1 MLKLFRYLKP
11 YKWQVL
17 LVVLLT
23 TVQSLA
29 QLYLPNLMADIV
41 NNGIVGKDISYI
53 VQMGLIM
60 LGVSL
65 LAVVATIVSQL
76 FASRTAVGFSKDLRR
91 NIFSTVQAYSLN
103 EFDKIGTASLITRST
118 NDVTQI
124 QNVMV
129 MIMSMLLAA
138 PITAAGGIIMAIDKD
153 PGLSWLIVVIIV
165 FMSAIILG
173 IALKAM
179 PLFKSLQKKID
190 RVNLVL
196 REGLT
201 GIRVIRA
208 FNKTE
213 YEQGRFD
220 EANKDLTTTSVSA
233 HRWMG
238 VMFPAIMF
246 ALNIATIAVLWFGGL
261 LVDEDKTTVGNLMA
275 FQQYVMQIMFALIM
289 GTMMFVMLPRA
300 QAAAERINEIFG
312 LEPSIID
319 TAKTAPQTVQRGYV
333 EFKNVS
339 FYYHG
344 AEEPAVQ
351 GITFSARPGEVT
363 AIIGSTGSGKSTLVK
378 LIPRFY
384 DANEGQV
391 LLDGVDVKD
400 YPHEALRT
408 KIGYVP
414 QTASLMSGTIGS
426 NIRYGKDDATDE
438 EIWRAVEIAQSRDF
452 ISETEGGLEAAVAQ
466 DGTNFSGGQKQR
478 LSIARALVRQPEV
491 YIFDDSFS
499 ALDFKTDAKLR
510 RALSAEIEDATVFI
524 VAQRVSTVM
533 NADNILVLDEG
544 RMVGQ
549 GKHKELL
556 ESCEP
561 YREIVSSQ
569 LSMEEMA

>member
-1 MLKLFRYLKP
+1 MLKLLKYLKP

-17 LVVLLT
+17 IVVLLT

-29 QLYLPNLMADIV
+29 QLYLPNLMSDIV
-41 NNGIVGKDISYI
+41 NEGIVGKDIAYI
-53 VQMGLIM
+53 VQTGLIM

-65 LAVVATIVSQL
+65 LAVAATVVSQL

-91 NIFSTVQAYSLN
+91 NIFSTVQSYSLN

-138 PITAAGGIIMAIDKD
+138 PITAAGGIIMAIEKD

-220 EANKDLTTTSVSA
+220 EANKDLTNTSVSA

-261 LVDEDKTTVGNLMA
+261 KVDTGETTVGNLMA

-300 QAAAERINEIFG
+300 SAAAERINEIFA
-312 LEPSIID
+312 LEPSIVD
-319 TAKTAPQTVQRGYV
+319 TTSAAPQTSQRGYV

-400 YPHEALRT
+400 YPQETLRQ
-408 KIGYVP
+408 KIGFVP
-414 QTASLMSGTIGS
+414 QKASLMSGTIGS

-438 EIWRAVEIAQSRDF
+438 EIWHAVEIAQSRDF
-452 ISETEGGLEAAVAQ
+452 ISETEGGLEALVAQ
-466 DGTNFSGGQKQR
+466 DATNFSGGQKQR
-478 LSIARALVRQPEV
+478 LSIARALVRKPEV

-510 RALSAEIEDATVFI
+510 RALSTEIENATVFI

-544 RMVGQ
+544 RVVGQ